1 MTLIPKPAN
10 ALATTLLCLIT
21 AAAAQSPFRSIDGSG
36 NNPIDPSMGA
46 ANKPLVRLMS
56 IGYVDGWSVPRSAGL
71 PSARDVSNMVCAQM
85 ASIPNTIEA
94 SDMVWQWGQ
103 FVDHDI
109 DLTTSASP
117 AEPFDI
123 PVPISDP
130 FFDPFSTGTQTI
142 GLTRSEYVI
151 DAAGVRQQMN
161 GISAWIDGSNVYG
174 SDQARANELRTLDGT
189 GRLKTSAGDLLP
201 FNVNGLPNAG
211 GPGSTLFLAGDIRAN
226 EQSGLTA
233 MHTLF
238 VREHNYWADR
248 FGMLPIPGNLVYEL
262 ARSIVS
268 AELQAI
274 TYNEFLPALLGP
286 DALEPY
292 AGYDPT
298 VNAEIANVFSTAA
311 YRFGHSMLSATLLR
325 LDSNLNEIPAGHLPL
340 QNAFFNPQMIT
351 NHGIAPYL
359 LGLANQQS
367 QAVDT
372 RLVDDVRNFLFGPP
386 GAGGLDLAAL
396 NIQRGREHGLPC
408 YNQLRIDCGLAPRS
422 TFMQIN
428 PDPSVHGALA
438 SVYASIDDIDPWV
451 GILAEPTLPEA
462 LVGETAFTVLKGQF
476 ERLRDG
482 DRFFYK
488 NSLPRGWRRFIE
500 RQTLSRIIRRNT
512 SIDDEL
518 EDDVFHVDN

>member
-1 MTLIPKPAN
+1 
-10 ALATTLLCLIT
+10 
-21 AAAAQSPFRSIDGSG
+21 
-36 NNPIDPSMGA
+36 MGA
-46 ANKPLVRLMS
+46 ANKPLVRLMT
-56 IGYVDGWSVPRSAGL
+56 IAYEDGLSAPRTTGL
-71 PSARDVSNMVCAQM
+71 PSARQVSNAMCAQLV
-85 ASIPNTIEA
+85 SIPNTLEA
-94 SDMVWQWGQ
+94 TDMVWQWGQ

-109 DLTTSASP
+109 DLTGGASP

-123 PVPISDP
+123 AVPRGDRS
-130 FFDPFSTGTQTI
+130 FDPFNTGTQTI
-142 GLTRSEYVI
+142 GLTRSDFVI

-174 SDQARANELRTLDGT
+174 SDQARADELRTLDGT

-211 GPGSTLFLAGDIRAN
+211 GPGSTLFLAGDVRAN

-340 QNAFFNPQMIT
+340 QNAFFNPPEIT
-351 NHGIAPYL
+351 NHGLAPYL
-359 LGLANQQS
+359 RGLANQQS

-386 GAGGLDLAAL
+386 GAGGFDLAAL
-396 NIQRGREHGLPC
+396 NIQRGREHGLPG
-408 YNQLRIDCGLAPRS
+408 YNQVRIDCGLAPRS
-422 TFMQIN
+422 SFAEIS
-428 PDPSVHGALA
+428 PDPALNGSLA
-438 SVYASIDDIDPWV
+438 SVYANVDDIDAWV
-451 GILAEPTLPEA
+451 GILAEPPLAGA
-462 LVGETAFTVLKGQF
+462 LVGETTFTVLKNQF

-482 DRFFYK
+482 DAYYYENVMSSGLRH
-488 NSLPRGWRRFIE
+488 FIA

-512 SIDDEL
+512 PIDGEL
-518 EDDVFHVDN
+518 QQDVFHAGS